1 MAQLSTEA
9 KVLLSVMAAFASS
22 GADAD
27 VRQVLDRKLG
37 AGWVLDLLNARSEND
52 RIEVLHRRLRLV
64 ESHDNRSHIESVAEQ
79 TSFEDGG
86 AR

>member
-1 MAQLSTEA
+1 MAQLSAEA

-37 AGWVLDLLNARSEND
+37 AGWVLDFLNARSDDERVD
-52 RIEVLHRRLRLV
+52 VLHRRLRLV
-64 ESHDNRSHIESVAEQ
+64 ESHYNRSHVENVSQQ
-79 TSFEDGG
+79 TAFEDGG

>member
-1 MAQLSTEA
+1 MAQLSAEA

-37 AGWVLDLLNARSEND
+37 AGWVLDLLNARSND
-52 RIEVLHRRLRLV
+52 DRAEVLRRRLRLIEARYDCHV
-64 ESHDNRSHIESVAEQ
+64 ENVSEQ
-79 TSFEDGG
+79 TAFEDGG

>member
-1 MAQLSTEA
+1 M
-9 KVLLSVMAAFASS
+9 MAAFASS

-37 AGWVLDLLNARSEND
+37 AGWVLDLLNARSND
-52 RIEVLHRRLRLV
+52 DRAEVLRRRLRLV
-64 ESHDNRSHIESVAEQ
+64 EACYACHVENVSEQ

>member
-1 MAQLSTEA
+1 MVQLSAEA

-37 AGWVLDLLNARSEND
+37 AGWVLDLLNARSND
-52 RIEVLHRRLRLV
+52 DRAEVLHRRLLLNEAHYNRHV
-64 ESHDNRSHIESVAEQ
+64 ENVSEQ
-79 TSFEDGG
+79 TAFEDGG